1 MAEKEEKIENI
12 NQEKIEQEK
21 TAQEKILVIDDE
33 KTTLKMFKLFLDLYG
48 FDIHTAESGEE
59 GLKVFDREKPEIVL
73 TDIKMPGMDGIEVL
87 KEIKRRSPTTEVIVI
102 TGHGD
107 MDLAIQALNLD
118 AADFINKPIQ
128 RQSLE
133 HGLTRARE
141 RLKLVRSRQNDVNTT
156 IQDSNFIIKIQGNV
170 GSQNEQYLRDA
181 YTKALQSKSKR
192 IVLHFDLNTS
202 VNGAGIAILTQI
214 VLDSAKDGIEIV
226 MAGLSDNFKRVF
238 DIVGLSRM
246 VRLYGTIEEACQK

>member
-1 MAEKEEKIENI
+1 MTDIEEMK
-12 NQEKIEQEK
+12 
-21 TAQEKILVIDDE
+21 QEKILVIDDE
-33 KTTLKMFKLFLDLYG
+33 KTTLKMFRLFLDLYG

-59 GLKVFDREKPEIVL
+59 GLEIFDREKPGIVL

-87 KEIKRRSPTTEVIVI
+87 KEIKRRSPQTEVIVI

-133 HGLTRARE
+133 NGLARARE
-141 RLKLVRSRQNDVNTT
+141 RLKIARSLQNQVNGRMTNT
-156 IQDSNFIIKIQGNV
+156 AFIIRLQGNI
-170 GSQNEQYLRDA
+170 SAKSEPYLREA
-181 YTKALQSKSKR
+181 YAEALQKKTKR
-192 IVLHFDLNTS
+192 VVFHFDDSTS
-202 VNGAGIAILTQI
+202 VNGAGIAILTQLI
-214 VLDSAKDGIEIV
+214 IESEKEGIEIV
-226 MAGLSDNFKRVF
+226 MAGVPENFKRVF

-246 VRLYGTIEEACQK
+246 VKLFATVEDACTIE